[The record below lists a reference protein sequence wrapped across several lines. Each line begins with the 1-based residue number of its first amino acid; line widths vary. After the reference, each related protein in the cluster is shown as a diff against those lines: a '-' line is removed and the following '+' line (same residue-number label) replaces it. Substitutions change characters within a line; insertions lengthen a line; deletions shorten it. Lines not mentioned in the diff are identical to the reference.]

1 MKPASSD
8 WSAIDAPAAAV
19 APIEVPSMKPEQR
32 AHIDSVSLF
41 LCHWR
46 SALLAAGGVTIAAIV
61 MGREHVSR
69 EAWSICGALV
79 VVNTIGQ
86 AAICRAMERASS
98 LAEAV
103 RRWLPWLLAS
113 IALNGVIWGLVPLLV
128 SLGLTSVLVFTCLFN
143 AMLVFCISTAPGT
156 PGMVLCAA
164 VPVGVLG
171 AAALIFHGSE
181 FYWAV
186 GFVALIAVIAFYGLR
201 LQVAVRSGMIERYAA
216 EALAVDLRENQQQ
229 LVTAEHERAVL
240 LERQRLTR
248 DLHDGLGSTLI
259 ASLTAVERG
268 EARSEQ
274 LAATL
279 RECIDDLR
287 MVVDSIDPVSHDLV
301 SLLANIRFR
310 LERTLDAAGVQLE
323 WKIEDLPALPWLG
336 PPEALHVFR
345 IVQEVLGNVIRHASA
360 HHVQLGA
367 KTVGD
372 QVEVCI
378 VDDGRGFDPATVQ
391 RGRGL
396 KYLDQRAA
404 ALAGNLDIESRLG
417 HGTTIRLKLPIYVKT
432 AAPG

>member
-8 WSAIDAPAAAV
+8 WSATDAPAAAGP
-19 APIEVPSMKPEQR
+19 PIAMPSMKPEKR
-32 AHIDSVSLF
+32 AYIDSVRLF

-46 SALLAAGGVTIAAIV
+46 SALIAAAGVTIAAIV
-61 MGREHVSR
+61 MGREHVSQ

-86 AAICRAMERASS
+86 AAICRAMERSGS

-103 RRWLPWLLAS
+103 RRWLPWLLTS

-128 SLGLTSVLVFTCLFN
+128 SMGSTSVLVFTCLFN
-143 AMLVFCISTAPGT
+143 AMLVYCISTAPGT
-156 PGMVLCAA
+156 PGMVFCAA
-164 VPVGVLG
+164 IPVGILG
-171 AAALIFHGSE
+171 AAALIWHGSE
-181 FYWAV
+181 FYWGV

-201 LQVAVRSGMIERYAA
+201 LQVAVRAGMIERYAA
-216 EALAVDLRENQQQ
+216 EDLAVDLRVNQQQ

-268 EARSEQ
+268 EAHSEQ

-301 SLLANIRFR
+301 ALLANIRFR
-310 LERTLDAAGVQLE
+310 LERRLDAARVQLE
-323 WKIEDLPALPWLG
+323 WKIEDLPLLTWLG

-345 IVQEVLGNVIRHASA
+345 IVQEVLGNIIRHSA
-360 HHVQLGA
+360 AKHVQLGA
-367 KTVGD
+367 RTID
-372 QVEVCI
+372 NRVEVWI
-378 VDDGRGFDPATVQ
+378 VDDGCGFDLSSVP

-396 KYLDQRAA
+396 KYLVQRAA
-404 ALAGNLDIESRLG
+404 ALGGNLDIESSLG
-417 HGTTIRLKLPIYVKT
+417 QGTTVRLQLPIR
-432 AAPG
+432 A